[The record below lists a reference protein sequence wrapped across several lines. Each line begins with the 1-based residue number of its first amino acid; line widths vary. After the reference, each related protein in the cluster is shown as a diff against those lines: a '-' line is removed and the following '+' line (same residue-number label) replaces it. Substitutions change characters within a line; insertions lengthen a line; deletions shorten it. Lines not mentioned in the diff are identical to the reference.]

1 MRPIDRRLVSE
12 LERLDDRRLPVAE
25 VHRRLGAAAD
35 RLGLPRPSYEVV
47 RRRIHEIR
55 RARAAPR
62 MADVVLDVAFRVR
75 PPEALLDHIAGTK

>member
-12 LERLDDRRLPVAE
+12 LEHLDDRKLPVAE
-25 VHRRLGAAAD
+25 VHRRLGAVAD
-35 RLGLPRPSYEVV
+35 RLGLPRPSYEVA

-55 RARAAPR
+55 RAGAAPR
-62 MADVVLDVAFRVR
+62 ATDVALEVAFRGR